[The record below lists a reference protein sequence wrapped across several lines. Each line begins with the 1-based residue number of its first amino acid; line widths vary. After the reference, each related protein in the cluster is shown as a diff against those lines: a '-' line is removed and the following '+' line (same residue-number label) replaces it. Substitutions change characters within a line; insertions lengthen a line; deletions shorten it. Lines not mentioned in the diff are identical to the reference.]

1 MRRTLIIR
9 VEKVVS
15 QGNSLIPLLFNMVIN
30 KFIQHIKKEEYTQ
43 LGYSFH
49 KVFYPR
55 HLFQFADD
63 AAVITGQEHEN
74 QILLNAFSRWCT
86 WANMKMRV
94 DKCQILFYKKD
105 KIILKTSTSKTLHQ
119 KRTDSTHQNR
129 GTVQVPGTTLQ
140 LLDKATWP
148 CQVKECKI
156 ISEPSLLTG

>member
-30 KFIQHIKKEEYTQ
+30 TFIQHIKKEEYTQ

-94 DKCQILFYKKD
+94 DKCHSFSIKKIRSFSNQVIP
-105 KIILKTSTSKTLHQ
+105 KLYIKNELIPPIKTGEEFKCLERHFNYLT
-119 KRTDSTHQNR
+119 RPR
-129 GTVQVPGTTLQ
+129 GRVKSRNARSSRSQV
-140 LLDKATWP
+140 
-148 CQVKECKI
+148 C
-156 ISEPSLLTG
+156 